1 MKKIIS
7 QNPEQTQEPARRLG
21 RYLREQNLSCT
32 MALTGD
38 LGCGKTCF
46 VQGLARGLG
55 VADGYY
61 ITSPTFTIMNEYP
74 AGKMRLCHLD
84 LYRLSDTDELDYI
97 GIEDQMGQDSVTVVE
112 WPDLLIETG
121 FVFDLHIHFEFDPDF
136 NRKITFSPS
145 GQAGT
150 NLLSSL
156 SL

>member
-1 MKKIIS
+1 MKEIIS
-7 QNPEQTQEPARRLG
+7 QTPKQTQDIAKRLG
-21 RYLREQNLSCT
+21 LYIREQHLSFA

-46 VQGLARGLG
+46 VQGLAGGLG
-55 VADGYY
+55 VEDGYY

-74 AGKMRLCHLD
+74 AGNMRLYHLD
-84 LYRLSDTDELDYI
+84 LYRLSEPDELDYI
-97 GIEDQMGQDSVTVVE
+97 GIEDHVGKDSVTVVE

-121 FVFDLHIHFEFDPDF
+121 FVFDLHIHFEFDADF
-136 NRKITFSPS
+136 NRKITLSPS

-150 NLLSSL
+150 NLLSNL